1 VYLIDDLPTHPKILR
16 AGALIGGDHG
26 PAIAL
31 TIYISA
37 IAYARKHATDGF
49 IPRSFL
55 VSGWGEGLANL
66 VTAKI
71 VGLFSRVPGG
81 YLIHD
86 FHDYNRTAKETK
98 QIRAQTRD
106 RVAKWR
112 ARNAGKTH
120 E

>member
-1 VYLIDDLPTHPKILR
+1 MYLTDDLPSHPKILR
-16 AGALIGGDHG
+16 AGAKLGDHG
-26 PAIAL
+26 IDLALAVYIA
-31 TIYISA
+31 S

-49 IPRSFL
+49 IPRAFL
-55 VSGWGEGLANL
+55 IDRWGKKMANAI
-66 VTAKI
+66 TAKSI
-71 VGLFSRVPGG
+71 GLFSRVRGG
-81 YLIHD
+81 YQIHD

-112 ARNAGKTH
+112 AKRNGVPH